1 MTKKTYKY
9 KKHKNKDNK
18 FIKSPIFNQMK
29 NKQCHTF
36 GTIPKSRLKIFRYE
50 QKNIRWLGILTGV

>member
-36 GTIPKSRLKIFRYE
+36 GTVPKSIIKMIERGKIDTIF
-50 QKNIRWLGILTGV
+50 T

>member
-36 GTIPKSRLKIFRYE
+36 GTVPKSIIKMIERD
-50 QKNIRWLGILTGV
+50 NSHVVSLTTLLH

>member
-1 MTKKTYKY
+1 MTKKPYKY

-29 NKQCHTF
+29 NKQCHTV
-36 GTIPKSRLKIFRYE
+36 GTVPKSIIKMIERGKIHTLF
-50 QKNIRWLGILTGV
+50 T